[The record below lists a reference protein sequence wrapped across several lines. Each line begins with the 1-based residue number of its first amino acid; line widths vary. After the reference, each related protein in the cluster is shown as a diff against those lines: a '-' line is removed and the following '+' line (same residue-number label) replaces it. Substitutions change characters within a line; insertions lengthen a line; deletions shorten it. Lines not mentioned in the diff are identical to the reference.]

1 MNKKEVENSFKSILY
16 YGDNLDILKKL
27 SNDKDF
33 YLQTNG
39 GIDLIYIDPPFNSNR
54 VYNMPYEK
62 MLDDMNEEEKKTFR
76 AQKEAFIDTW
86 SNIEYLRELDE
97 LETYTDCLQL
107 YDYLKAMDKMTKRKE
122 NVFTTS
128 HLSYLTMMAH
138 RIYYIH
144 KLLKDTGSFYLHCDP
159 TMSHYLKILL
169 DMVFGVKNFKNE
181 IIWCYATPSG
191 ANNFF
196 SRKHDVILFYTKT
209 DNYTFN
215 IQRIPHKSGL
225 HNSGNI
231 WNKKIKEK
239 GEDDIKNIENL
250 EKIGKKIEDWW
261 TDIYPVDR
269 VRREMLNYPT
279 QKPEALLERIIKA
292 SSKEGDLVADFFC
305 GCGTTI
311 TAAQKLNRKFLGVDI
326 NHLAIALVEEKRLKP
341 LNADYKIVGIPT
353 DIAGARELAAQKDKF
368 KFEQWIV
375 EYVFKGNQT
384 KKTGDGGYDGDII
397 YNMHHIDRKIPLR
410 AIIEVKSGNVN
421 IGQIRA
427 FKDAIQT
434 FNAAFGIFVAFDEH
448 ITKGMRE
455 EANNLGFI
463 DLDKFKITDMILKQN
478 KPKKMYIITIEEL
491 LANDLPLE
499 LVQMSSNI
507 TY

>member
-1 MNKKEVENSFKSILY
+1 MNKKEVENSFKSTLY

-54 VYNMPYEK
+54 DYNMLYEK
-62 MLDDMNEEEKKTFR
+62 MLDDMNEEERKTFR
-76 AQKEAFIDTW
+76 ASKVAFEDTW
-86 SNIEYLRELDE
+86 SNIEYKRELE
-97 LETYTDCLQL
+97 ILKTYNDCPQL
-107 YDYLKAMDKMTKRKE
+107 YAYLENIDKMTVYKNNAFDK
-122 NVFTTS
+122 S
-128 HLSYLTMMAH
+128 ILSYLTMMAH

-159 TMSHYLKILL
+159 TMSHYLKILC
-169 DMVFGVKNFKNE
+169 DMVFGGTNFRNE
-181 IIWCYATPSG
+181 IIWHYRTGGVSKRWLA
-191 ANNFF
+191 
-196 SRKHDVILFYTKT
+196 RKHDVIFSYTKT
-209 DNYTFN
+209 EKYTFN
-215 IQRIPHKSGL
+215 IPYMKQYYKKKPAFQDKNGGKDDDGYYNVVQQDNVFEIPAVFNMS
-225 HNSGNI
+225 
-231 WNKKIKEK
+231 KEYL
-239 GEDDIKNIENL
+239 G
-250 EKIGKKIEDWW
+250 
-261 TDIYPVDR
+261 
-269 VRREMLNYPT
+269 YPT
-279 QKPEALLERIIKA
+279 QKPVELLEKLIEI
-292 SSKEGDLVADFFC
+292 STNEGDLVADFFC
-305 GCGTTI
+305 GCGTSI
-311 TAAQKLNRKFLGVDI
+311 TAAEKLKRKFIGVDI

-397 YNMHHIDRKIPLR
+397 YNIHHINKKIPLK
-410 AIIEVKSGNVN
+410 AIIEVKSGSVN
-421 IGQIRA
+421 INQVRA
-427 FKDAIQT
+427 FANTIDT
-434 FNAAFGIFVAFDEH
+434 FNADFGIFIAFDEH